1 MTADFTL
8 IGFAIL
14 GTIVGGLVGLVP
26 GLHVYNVAG
35 LALLLFSSGQLGI
48 SDEALTFLLIGMTVG
63 WTTLNHLPAVF
74 LFAPD
79 DSSVVAVLPAT
90 KFLLQGRGRE
100 AVLLMG
106 LGGLVATA
114 SLLLLAPLLDAW
126 LRPIRAIIQPHT
138 HWMIVSVIAFMLL
151 GEWPRVGD
159 REATPLRRLA
169 AAWGYLGAGILT
181 FSLSGLFGLVL
192 MTRSPL
198 AIENAFQN
206 LLPAFVGLFTLPGL
220 LQIGLMGY
228 PPPPQTRHTFDAQ
241 PSEVLRGGLTGTLGG
256 LFASVMPVVSGGI
269 GGLLAGHATAI
280 RGDRLFIISQ
290 GASKT
295 TYFLG
300 SLLLLFVP
308 GVGLTRGG
316 MAWMLTSTFVPFG
329 WRLFALCVSAI
340 GICAILAFGLLW
352 VSSHKMS
359 QLVAHIRPRAVAFS
373 AGLIAIATTGVFTGV
388 AGLAVMLVGTS
399 IGLIPVFVGG
409 RRMNCLGVL
418 LLPISLNM
426 LGVGATLARWLGL

>member
-1 MTADFTL
+1 MLADLTL
-8 IGFAIL
+8 IGFAVL
-14 GTIVGGLVGLVP
+14 GTFLGGLVGLVP

-35 LALLLFSSGQLGI
+35 LALLLFSSGAFGI
-48 SDEALTFLLIGMTVG
+48 GGEALAFLLIGLTIG
-63 WTTLNHLPAVF
+63 WVTLSHLPAVF

-114 SLLLLAPLLDAW
+114 SLLLIAPLLDQW
-126 LRPIRAIIQPHT
+126 LRPVRVIIQPHA
-138 HWMIVSVIAFMLL
+138 HWMLVAVIAFMLL
-151 GEWPRVGD
+151 GEWSRVGD
-159 REATPLRRLA
+159 RAPTPLRRLA
-169 AAWGYLGAGILT
+169 TAWGYLGAGLLT
-181 FSLSGLFGLVL
+181 FVLSGLFGLVL

-228 PPPPQTRHTFDAQ
+228 PPPAQ
-241 PSEVLRGGLTGTLGG
+241 PHTDFEAQPVEVIRGGLTGTVGG

-295 TYFLG
+295 AYFLG
-300 SLLLLFVP
+300 SLMLLFVP
-308 GVGLTRGG
+308 GLGLTRGG
-316 MAWMLTSTFVPFG
+316 MAWMLSSTFVPYG
-329 WRLFALCVSAI
+329 WRLFALCVAAI
-340 GICAILAFGLLW
+340 GACGTLAFVGLWLL
-352 VSSHKMS
+352 S
-359 QLVAHIRPRAVAFS
+359 QPIARLTAHLRPRA
-373 AGLIAIATTGVFTGV
+373 IAIGSGSIAILTTAYFTGL
-388 AGLAVMLVGTS
+388 AGLAVMLVGTC

-418 LLPISLNM
+418 LFPISLNM
-426 LGVGATLARWLGL
+426 LGIGPMLAQWLGL